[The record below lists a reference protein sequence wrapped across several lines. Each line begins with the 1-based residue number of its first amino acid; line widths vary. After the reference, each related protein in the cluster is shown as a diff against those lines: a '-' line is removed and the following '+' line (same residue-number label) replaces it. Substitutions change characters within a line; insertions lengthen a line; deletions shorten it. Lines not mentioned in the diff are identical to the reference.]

1 MLSTIAAHDH
11 PAAFNVAVGPRN
23 SPLLITTTD
32 GSCCAVDP
40 VTLRPLWEHHVYFPL
55 FQGAVVQRTL
65 PAAKASHDGT
75 AQLVGLLPGLDPEYM
90 AGAAVVAPS
99 KSTATAVDDP
109 GHVSPS
115 SKSTATE
122 VDDPGHVSPSSK
134 STATAVDNPG
144 HVSPPDTSPTEGPM
158 TELDPLDSDG
168 AAAADSQSADSAGV
182 VLEPS
187 ASLKP
192 PASSSPEPMQA
203 AASEIQQQTGDCPTP
218 VEIDRGSAPVETNRD
233 TAPVETDRDS
243 APVETDRQPAPV
255 ETDDYLLAA
264 CAWDGTTF
272 FFDTLGNHVQF
283 ALHHEVA
290 CFQVRSVCFPH

>member
-1 MLSTIAAHDH
+1 M
-11 PAAFNVAVGPRN
+11 
-23 SPLLITTTD
+23 
-32 GSCCAVDP
+32 
-40 VTLRPLWEHHVYFPL
+40 
-55 FQGAVVQRTL
+55 VQRTL

-90 AGAAVVAPS
+90 AGAAVAAP
-99 KSTATAVDDP
+99 
-109 GHVSPS
+109 
-115 SKSTATE
+115 
-122 VDDPGHVSPSSK
+122 SK

-218 VEIDRGSAPVETNRD
+218 VEIDRGSAPVETDRDTPPVKPNRD
-233 TAPVETDRDS
+233 IPPVD
-243 APVETDRQPAPV
+243 
-255 ETDDYLLAA
+255 
-264 CAWDGTTF
+264 
-272 FFDTLGNHVQF
+272 
-283 ALHHEVA
+283 
-290 CFQVRSVCFPH
+290 QV